1 MGKSHLS
8 GKGVKTIVNGDSVRL
23 FVTGEDRKQFVVT
36 NLNASGGGNLYV
48 GGPDQ
53 VPALVALPQLPI
65 TLETDS
71 EFWLVNTSGFTITYV
86 VGELFNI
93 GFSQGGGS
101 ISPGGS
107 GGSGGGSTSGGN
119 QTGRGTGGVFVP

>member
-1 MGKSHLS
+1 MGKSNLS
-8 GKGVKTIVNGDSVRL
+8 GRGVKTIANGDTLRIAVAGL
-23 FVTGEDRKQFVVT
+23 DRKQFVVT
-36 NLNASGGGNLYV
+36 NLNATGGGNLYV
-48 GGPDQ
+48 AGPDQ

-71 EFWLVNTSGFTITYV
+71 EFWLVNTSGVSISYV

-101 ISPGGS
+101 IRPGGS